1 MNKVNG
7 YVEIIDGINYSEE
20 FFKKFNDEIVLLQ
33 KNNKKFSHSLQQI
46 EFLDAYFILLCTL
59 YTCMN
64 WINKCECP
72 IKKLDKKSISAIRS
86 ISPCPSIP
94 FPSNRLMPCS
104 LSFCL
109 PIATSGPRRA
119 RPRSGPRRRKM
130 NWSASTTSSKTS
142 TIPVSLCYLS
152 ASPSHHGG
160 RHPLWGL

>member
-64 WINKCECP
+64 
-72 IKKLDKKSISAIRS
+72 
-86 ISPCPSIP
+86 
-94 FPSNRLMPCS
+94 
-104 LSFCL
+104 
-109 PIATSGPRRA
+109 
-119 RPRSGPRRRKM
+119 
-130 NWSASTTSSKTS
+130 
-142 TIPVSLCYLS
+142 
-152 ASPSHHGG
+152 
-160 RHPLWGL
+160 